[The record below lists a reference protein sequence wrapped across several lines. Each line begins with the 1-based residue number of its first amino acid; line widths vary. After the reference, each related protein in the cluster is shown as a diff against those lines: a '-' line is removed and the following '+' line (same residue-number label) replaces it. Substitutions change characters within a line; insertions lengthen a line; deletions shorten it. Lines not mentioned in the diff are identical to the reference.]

1 MQTSENQNKHYE
13 RIGGEA
19 KVRELVQRFYYLMDE
34 LPEVHRI
41 RKMHHISLKSAEDKL
56 FMFLSGWLGGPQLFV
71 EKFGHPRLRQRHLPF
86 AIGDE
91 ERNQWMMCMTQAVN
105 DVVEDAA
112 LRAELLLAF
121 QKVADFMRNQGDAH

>member
-91 ERNQWMMCMTQAVN
+91 ERDQWMMCMTQAVN
-105 DVVEDAA
+105 DVVEDEA
-112 LRAELLLAF
+112 LRVELLLAF

>member
-1 MQTSENQNKHYE
+1 MQISENKNSHYQ

-19 KVRELVQRFYYLMDE
+19 KVRELVQRFYELMDA

-91 ERNQWMMCMTQAVN
+91 ERDQWMMCMTQAVN
-105 DVVEDAA
+105 DVVEDEA
-112 LRAELLLAF
+112 LRVELLLAF
-121 QKVADFMRNQGDAH
+121 QKVADFMRNQGG